1 MQTGPRLIRCLL
13 SAAAVLLA
21 AGSTAAC
28 QADGTAATRPG
39 SQAPDYALDSA
50 RDGSFHL
57 QDRRGQM
64 VLLSFLD
71 TQAEASPT
79 PEPLRSQ
86 LVFLKSML
94 EQYGPRGMVVVIVDA
109 TRLRTG
115 LQPTKD
121 ELVNYTYDWQLEA
134 IPVLI
139 DPESETTRA
148 YGVVETPTTFLIGAD
163 GIIQQRWDGMV
174 TAPQLALAIEAL
186 IGVPAAL
193 ATSATTPASGDVC
206 PGEASSQARFP
217 GVGLARSLSSEIW
230 VVDSG
235 QSWRSGEPFPLQWI
249 FIDEQNLAGDGPV
262 TLSVVA
268 HDPESDDPL
277 ELVHLRLWPLPL
289 DEARGLLAGE
299 TGRLPKV
306 YLLPLSVSLENPGCL
321 QVDAYV
327 FRDGLPTAIYSGRA
341 IVGVD

>member
-1 MQTGPRLIRCLL
+1 
-13 SAAAVLLA
+13 
-21 AGSTAAC
+21 
-28 QADGTAATRPG
+28 
-39 SQAPDYALDSA
+39 
-50 RDGSFHL
+50 
-57 QDRRGQM
+57 M

-79 PEPLRSQ
+79 PEPSRSQ

-115 LQPTKD
+115 LQPTKG

-163 GIIQQRWDGMV
+163 GIIQQRWDGTV

-186 IGVPAAL
+186 IGLPAAL
-193 ATSATTPASGDVC
+193 ATSATTPGSGDAC
-206 PGEASSQARFP
+206 PGEAPSQARFP

-249 FIDEQNLAGDGPV
+249 FIDEQNLAADGPV

-268 HDPESDDPL
+268 HYPESDDPL
-277 ELVHLRLWPLPL
+277 ELVHLQLRPLPL

>member
-1 MQTGPRLIRCLL
+1 MQIGPRLIRCLL

-21 AGSTAAC
+21 AAC
-28 QADGTAATRPG
+28 EAGGTAAIRPG
-39 SQAPDYALDSA
+39 SRAPDYALDSA
-50 RDGSFHL
+50 RGGSFRS
-57 QDRRGQM
+57 QDLRGQV
-64 VLLSFLD
+64 VLLAFLD
-71 TQAEASPT
+71 SQAEASPT
-79 PEPLRSQ
+79 PEPSRSQ

-94 EQYGPRGMVVVIVDA
+94 EQYGPSGMVVVIVDA
-109 TRLRTG
+109 ARLRTG
-115 LQPTKD
+115 KQPPKD
-121 ELVNYTYDWQLEA
+121 DLVNFTYDWQLEA
-134 IPVLI
+134 IPVLV
-139 DPESETTRA
+139 DPESETART
-148 YGVVETPTTFLIGAD
+148 YGIAAAPTTFLIGAD
-163 GIIQQRWDGMV
+163 GIIRQRWDGSV

-193 ATSATTPASGDVC
+193 ATSAATPASGDAC
-206 PGEASSQARFP
+206 LGEAPSQARFP

-235 QSWRSGEPFPLQWI
+235 QSWRSGDPFPLQWI

-268 HDPESDDPL
+268 RYPASDDPL
-277 ELVHLRLWPLPL
+277 DLVHLRLWPLPF

-306 YLLPLSVSLENPGCL
+306 YLLPLSVSLEDPGCL
-321 QVDAYV
+321 QVDAQV